1 MTYLKH
7 SKDGKHFAH
16 FIGMHHFGDHR
27 SEHGGRGG
35 VKDSNE
41 ATNIEHPLIDGK
53 GKEQQV
59 DDCCESICK
68 EKRRI
73 FIEVTDPQCSK
84 QNTVPCTSRANCAR
98 HMHHLLSVPI
108 RVGNLMRSRSI
119 N

>member
-1 MTYLKH
+1 MRVTYLKH

-41 ATNIEHPLIDGK
+41 ATNIEHPLIDSK

-73 FIEVTDPQCSK
+73 FIEVTDPQCVNKIESL
-84 QNTVPCTSRANCAR
+84 AR
-98 HMHHLLSVPI
+98 HVQIVHVTCITFYL
-108 RVGNLMRSRSI
+108 RQY
-119 N
+119 